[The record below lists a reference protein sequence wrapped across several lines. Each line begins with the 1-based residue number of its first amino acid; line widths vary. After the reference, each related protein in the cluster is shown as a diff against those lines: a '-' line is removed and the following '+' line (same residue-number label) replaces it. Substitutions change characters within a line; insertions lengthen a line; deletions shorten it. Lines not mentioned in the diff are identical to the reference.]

1 GKAIDL
7 EAIATTV
14 EARIA
19 DDAYGMGKC
28 ADIKEPQAE
37 LAPT

>member
-1 GKAIDL
+1 MAR
-7 EAIATTV
+7 TV

-19 DDAYGMGKC
+19 DDAFGAGKC
-28 ADIKEPQAE
+28 PDIKEPQPE